1 MWHSVYPYVNSLL
14 EVSWLIENMNQSH
27 KNTTLIMTTRTGVYV
42 IIWRA
47 SFFKLSTSPVDLTL
61 SVRPLLCRDDLLTR
75 VIPQEAKDKALQALL
90 GEPSAQAG
98 GGCKDDHDHE
108 GRKHQ
113 PDHHTGAQRHCESPP
128 SHLPANQLLALV
140 WASSCVICFSCC
152 SLPWRSQTPC
162 CTRSK

>member
-1 MWHSVYPYVNSLL
+1 
-14 EVSWLIENMNQSH
+14 
-27 KNTTLIMTTRTGVYV
+27 MTIRTGVYV

-113 PDHHTGAQRHCESPP
+113 PDHHTGAQRHCESLTSQSAPGF
-128 SHLPANQLLALV
+128 SLSFIVCYLLFFLAAVCLEEAKRCAV
-140 WASSCVICFSCC
+140 QEVSRGFSIGD
-152 SLPWRSQTPC
+152 
-162 CTRSK
+162 